1 MYNRENNAKEWKL
14 GSQRLVV
21 LFWTVENI
29 VNIATL
35 LNPGNAH
42 NVTSYIQLEGM
53 HRIAQT
59 CANKRNLNY

>member
-1 MYNRENNAKEWKL
+1 METRKSATA
-14 GSQRLVV
+14 GFVQ
-21 LFWTVENI
+21 NI

-42 NVTSYIQLEGM
+42 NVASYIPLEGM